1 MGRSQTAY
9 AEGTSATGV
18 TPEGIRHFLDEL
30 GVIRGNSMVDS
41 AMLDHS
47 IRQDLKDRC
56 RNAMAVMNPL
66 KVIITNVPEDRTE
79 MLSIPNHEHDEVLG
93 MREVPFSRELYIER
107 EDFMEEPEPGF
118 HRLSPGKEVRLKGA
132 YFIKCEHVVKDPA
145 TGDIMEIHCTY
156 DPLTKSGSGFKGRKV
171 KSTLHWVSAKHGI
184 PAELRLY
191 DTLLKESAE
200 LLESDNIWAD
210 LLNPD
215 SLIRIKDAILEPSM
229 KEAAMN
235 RTYQFIR
242 HGYFCLDSKH
252 ATEHRLVFNR
262 VVSLKDSWKKT
273 GKN

>member
-93 MREVPFSRELYIER
+93 MREVPFHGSYTSNGRTSWRSR
-107 EDFMEEPEPGF
+107 
-118 HRLSPGKEVRLKGA
+118 
-132 YFIKCEHVVKDPA
+132 
-145 TGDIMEIHCTY
+145 
-156 DPLTKSGSGFKGRKV
+156 
-171 KSTLHWVSAKHGI
+171 
-184 PAELRLY
+184 
-191 DTLLKESAE
+191 
-200 LLESDNIWAD
+200 
-210 LLNPD
+210 NPD
-215 SLIRIKDAILEPSM
+215 
-229 KEAAMN
+229 
-235 RTYQFIR
+235 FI
-242 HGYFCLDSKH
+242 GYRPVRKC
-252 ATEHRLVFNR
+252 A
-262 VVSLKDSWKKT
+262 
-273 GKN
+273 